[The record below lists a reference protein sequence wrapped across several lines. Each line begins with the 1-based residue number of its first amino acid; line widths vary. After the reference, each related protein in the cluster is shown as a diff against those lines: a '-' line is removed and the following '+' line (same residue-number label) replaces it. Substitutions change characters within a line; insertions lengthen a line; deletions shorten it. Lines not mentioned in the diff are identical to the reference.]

1 MNASFV
7 IVLNLLSAVLSG
19 MGVVIF
25 ASIRENKLE
34 KARKA
39 EKEQDS
45 LKIEL
50 KDLQIKL
57 YKVEKDLDD
66 WKQKYY
72 SAIQELISVKAELEE
87 TLIKLSLIHMDH
99 EEDLA

>member
-1 MNASFV
+1 MNTSFV

-19 MGVVIF
+19 MGVVIL
-25 ASIRENKLE
+25 ASVRENKLE

-39 EKEQDS
+39 EKEQDN

-87 TLIKLSLIHMDH
+87 TLIKLSIVNL
-99 EEDLA
+99 ED

>member
-1 MNASFV
+1 MNTSFV

-87 TLIKLSLIHMDH
+87 TLIKLSIVNL
-99 EEDLA
+99 ED